1 MTFVLVSVLYKH
13 VCECIDDPFA
23 TPVTDAT
30 VAITDDEPNE
40 RIEVDNAAVS
50 FTAGELNGTAA
61 MEQAPDPAEKR

>member
-1 MTFVLVSVLYKH
+1 MMNQLARND
-13 VCECIDDPFA
+13 E
-23 TPVTDAT
+23 
-30 VAITDDEPNE
+30 EPNE

>member
-30 VAITDDEPNE
+30 LVMDRYFMYNCTDLNE
-40 RIEVDNAAVS
+40 L
-50 FTAGELNGTAA
+50 FL
-61 MEQAPDPAEKR
+61 